1 MEKLEQKSF
10 QLELAEQYGDIIY
23 KDNKTLAKLS
33 WLRSWEKN
41 PRVTEKSQ
49 LKKLK
54 AQIEELGVYK
64 PLVIY
69 LEKDNGT
76 ILGGN
81 QRYKILKELQ
91 KEYQE
96 KGSDKYDYVWVSVVN
111 AESDVDKLKY
121 AISDN
126 FSAGSYSREKLREVL
141 KADQASL
148 FSEYQIEFEQKQEI
162 EDLINDLAKSDEQ
175 IKLEGLKKSLKE
187 AGVDQDII
195 EDVAEMTVYGGDK
208 INSDYNEEKIIG
220 TGAIEFNNKKIFV
233 MKLVFAEEQE
243 ELYKLLLDKFE
254 KAKEIFKENDG
265 ELYQRII
272 SVYGKGKG
280 DVLVKTLHLLESLPS
295 DEEFKKWKE
304 ERVELHKEEEKKD
317 EELKGYFI
325 GRDKLL

>member
-1 MEKLEQKSF
+1 MEKLEQKNLL
-10 QLELAEQYGDIIY
+10 LEIAEQNGEIIY
-23 KDNKTLAKLS
+23 KENKTLAKLS
-33 WLRSWEKN
+33 WLRSWDKN
-41 PRVTEKSQ
+41 PRVTEKTQ
-49 LKKLK
+49 LDKLK

-69 LEKDNGT
+69 LEKNNGT

-96 KGSDKYDYVWVSVVN
+96 KGITKYDYVWVSVVN

-126 FSAGSYSREKLREVL
+126 FSAGTYSREKLREVL

-148 FSEYQIEFEQKQEI
+148 FSQYQIEFEEKQEI
-162 EDLINDLAKSDEQ
+162 EDLISDLAKSDEQ

-195 EDVAEMTVYGGDK
+195 EDVAEMTVYGSEK
-208 INSDYNEEKIIG
+208 INSDYKEEKIIG

-243 ELYKLLLDKFE
+243 ELYKLLLNKFE
-254 KAKEIFKENDG
+254 NAKNIFKESDG
-265 ELYQRII
+265 ELYQRLV

-280 DVLVKTLHLLESLPS
+280 DVLVKTLHLLESIPS

-304 ERVELHKEEEKKD
+304 ERAEFHKEEEKKD